1 MSLSRLIDF
10 LETRASPKGVVIL
23 VMAILPF
30 NALLFPLVGD
40 KLEEISGYRML
51 DTLFNYSPAD
61 AFTRIAA
68 YGYPGRLLY
77 LLSSWSVDFVY
88 PIIYT
93 FLLAF
98 LLTLFLRRSFSPE
111 NPLIRMQLLP
121 FGMLFFDYLE
131 NGMIAILL
139 AVYPAQPIALALAAS
154 LFTSLKWCFAVISFI
169 ALLISIAA
177 LLLSFSRGTNS
188 KGNIQ

>member
-10 LETRASPKGVVIL
+10 LEARASPKGVVIL

-30 NALLFPLVGD
+30 NALIFPLIGD

-51 DTLFNYSPAD
+51 DTLFSYSPAD
-61 AFTRIAA
+61 VFTRLAA
-68 YGYPGRLLY
+68 YGYSGRLLY

-88 PIIYT
+88 PIVYT

-98 LLTLFLRRSFSPE
+98 LLTLFLRRSLSPD

-121 FGMLFFDYLE
+121 FGMLLFDYLE
-131 NGMIAILL
+131 NGTIAILL
-139 AVYPAQPIALALAAS
+139 AIFPAQPTALALAAS
-154 LFTSLKWCFAVISFI
+154 LFTSLKWCFAAISFI
-169 ALLISIAA
+169 ALLFSIVA
-177 LLLSFSRGTNS
+177 LLFTFSRGSNS
-188 KGNIQ
+188 KGNI